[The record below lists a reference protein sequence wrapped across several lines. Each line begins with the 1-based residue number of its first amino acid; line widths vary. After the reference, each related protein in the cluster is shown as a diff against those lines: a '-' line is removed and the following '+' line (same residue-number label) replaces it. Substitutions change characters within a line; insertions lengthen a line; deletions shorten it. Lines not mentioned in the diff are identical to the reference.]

1 MEWHFYCKMF
11 PVLEDDALRELADD
25 IRENGLR
32 SPIVIDDDNQI
43 LDGRNR
49 QAACLIVGVKP
60 VYETFVGSES
70 DKLAYVASLN
80 LHRRHLDENRRAKI
94 AAELANTRNGRPK
107 TGSTAPVTTADAAR
121 ALNVSEASVKRSRK
135 IKQHGVAELQAAVDN
150 NEVSLSAA
158 AKVADK
164 PADEQRRIVEDAKA
178 SPKKNRGPRPFDLDK
193 AADRL
198 CDLLH
203 AELKRWPSEHHRE
216 AAQWIRQV
224 MTDLDI

>member
-1 MEWHFYCKMF
+1 M
-11 PVLEDDALRELADD
+11 LEDSALQELADD

-49 QAACLIVGVKP
+49 QAACLILGVKP

-121 ALNVSEASVKRSRK
+121 ALNVSEAPVKRSRK

-164 PADEQRRIVEDAKA
+164 PADEQRRIVEEAKA